1 MRRFH
6 LIELHEQPWFP
17 SFLRD
22 EITGALQFGLSRAN
36 AYAPIAAMLERA
48 VDSSRSQ
55 AIVDLCSGA
64 GGPWL
69 NLAQKLRSQQPTD
82 VPAIPIRLTDK
93 YPNLGA
99 FAALSAASKNHIG
112 SYAQPVDAK
121 CVPRELAGFRT
132 MFTSFHH
139 FAPDEAR
146 AILQDAVDARQSIGI
161 FEVTRRA
168 PSAMGFML
176 LWSIF
181 LFICTPWIR
190 PFRWSRI
197 FCTYVIPIIPAVLL
211 FDGVVSCL
219 RTYRPPELRA
229 ITEKLNASDYTWD
242 SGEYYGTRQRMPIT
256 YLIGFPATP
265 VASAVAAA

>member
-1 MRRFH
+1 MYRTKKNPMRRFH

-69 NLAQKLRSQQPTD
+69 NLAR
-82 VPAIPIRLTDK
+82 
-93 YPNLGA
+93 
-99 FAALSAASKNHIG
+99 
-112 SYAQPVDAK
+112 
-121 CVPRELAGFRT
+121 CRT
-132 MFTSFHH
+132 MFTSSHH

-168 PSAMGFML
+168 PSAIGFML

-229 ITEKLNASDYTWD
+229 IAEKLNASDYTWD
-242 SGEYYGTRQRMPIT
+242 SGVYYGTRQRMPIT
-256 YLIGFPATP
+256 YLIGFPTTP

>member
-1 MRRFH
+1 
-6 LIELHEQPWFP
+6 
-17 SFLRD
+17 
-22 EITGALQFGLSRAN
+22 
-36 AYAPIAAMLERA
+36 
-48 VDSSRSQ
+48 
-55 AIVDLCSGA
+55 
-64 GGPWL
+64 
-69 NLAQKLRSQQPTD
+69 
-82 VPAIPIRLTDK
+82 
-93 YPNLGA
+93 
-99 FAALSAASKNHIG
+99 
-112 SYAQPVDAK
+112 
-121 CVPRELAGFRT
+121 
-132 MFTSFHH
+132 
-139 FAPDEAR
+139 
-146 AILQDAVDARQSIGI
+146 
-161 FEVTRRA
+161 
-168 PSAMGFML
+168 ML

-265 VASAVAAA
+265 IASAVAAA